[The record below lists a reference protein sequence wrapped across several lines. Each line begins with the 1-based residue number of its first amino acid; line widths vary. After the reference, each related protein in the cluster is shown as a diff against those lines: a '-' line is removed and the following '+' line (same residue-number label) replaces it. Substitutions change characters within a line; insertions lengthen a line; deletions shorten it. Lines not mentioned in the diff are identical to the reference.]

1 MLALLGNW
9 KLIAAGAAVIAI
21 FLAGWNI
28 NGTRWESKWNK
39 AILDRQEAVDELRAE
54 MRAEFEAQRDVDD
67 VARRQLAVNLTT
79 LRAQNQRLE
88 TELDDAQLTKTPDE
102 VRIVWRDRVIR
113 EEVDGACEAPVLA
126 NPFTSDFARLFN
138 DSAAGGARL
147 SGADPAS

>member
-39 AILDRQEAVDELRAE
+39 AVLDRQEAVDELHAE

-102 VRIVWRDRVIR
+102 VRIEWRDRVIR
-113 EEVDGACEAPVLA
+113 EEAGACIAPVLA
-126 NPFTSDFARLFN
+126 NPFTADFARLFN

-147 SGADPAS
+147 SGADPPS